1 MGTPVEA
8 APRKPRRGR
17 PGFSLVATMTCM
29 VLLMVVAMGML
40 SLSAVTVRK
49 VGRDGARQEAEA
61 NARMALMLAISQI
74 QEHLGPDQRVSGDA
88 RITAQGKGRPTN
100 PNWVSVWPTNQ
111 KSGEP
116 WIRRNGEKGGLM
128 DLRGENRNPRDGRL
142 ALLVSGNERTIVHED
157 DETLD
162 DANSA
167 ILVGE
172 RSIGTDAGKSE
183 LVRAPLVA
191 LKDQDGERGRY
202 AWWVGDLGTK
212 ANVATKDAASESYS
226 PDMAMMLAQ
235 DASWQAFGKDDIPT
249 EARGGLVSDGQL
261 ALFDDNR
268 KLRNFHGYTVWS
280 SGLPV
285 NVRDGGWKR
294 DLTAYLSSNGNVPD
308 NRGAGGLPGLDDRDS
323 MVGSANDR
331 ADRDSWDPGQSS
343 RIRPVAPKF
352 GLLRK
357 WAERADS
364 TPAGNFIAG
373 TETGDTL
380 TTATAQGELNVGNSN
395 KVADFKTQT
404 QSKLMPILAEG
415 SIYYNLS
422 FYQIVPADPRN
433 PYGLR
438 VHYYPR
444 VVLWNPYNFELRVP
458 DSAILLFINGS
469 KSVELSLT
477 GGIKRTYRMNWGGG
491 GASRG
496 SMYFKMSGTTLGPGE
511 SAVWSPASNRVY
523 NETSFGQN
531 LLSPSV
537 APSPTRSFYQDR
549 RALDSAPLFELKN
562 NTDPSL
568 RLEHNRTSAPPID
581 WREVVPGTSSTNL
594 QAAMYTQ
601 ADDYFMS
608 WKPLSASSF
617 NTTTFRDFPMGR
629 FVSCAYQYGDEDE
642 MPVEWTS
649 LDPVPFPAMSGT
661 NGTVSVTPDRR
672 TRDGFR
678 FRWSQETE
686 SNMIGSG
693 SLSGSAHLEDSPIG
707 NWNVRASYSFRS
719 PFDNVTDVAPNF
731 FGIYTRDLFDT
742 EVDWNNM
749 NPRAQDGKFLGDPF
763 DQPVRAPQKR
773 ILFDVPRKGTEIAS
787 LGAFQHAALSEMV
800 WHPTYAVGNS
810 LVDPRVPQD
819 RTEPDRSLPINRD
832 KGGWNQDSIGFSTED
847 GRSNTNGE
855 NATTNE
861 DNWAFHARRLL
872 QNAAFDNTLIYDLA
886 YELNHTLW
894 DGYFLSSGT
903 PRQKKAF
910 LDNPGENP
918 LPNGRILPNRMAG
931 PIDEDDLTDFHRA
944 ASRLVVDGA
953 FNVNSTSV
961 EAWESLLLSNLGV
974 KYNDKV
980 AFPRFLDPQEGT
992 WNGGDATSNS
1002 AWAGQRV
1009 FSKEE
1014 IRELAE
1020 QIVRQVELRG
1030 PFLSMGDFVNR
1041 RLTMDEYGKKG
1052 ALQAAI
1058 DDSGVNN
1065 AFERQWPLDN
1075 QRSLP
1080 DFVHP
1085 DHIRDATRM
1094 EQTSK
1099 PDTTAWGALGFLTQ
1113 GDLLQFLGPALTVR
1127 SDTFKVRAYGESLDK
1142 QGNVVAR
1149 AWCEAIVQR
1158 TPGYVDP
1165 EDDMMLLPKD
1175 LNETNQKLGRRFRMV
1190 SFRWLKQGEV

>member
-1 MGTPVEA
+1 M
-8 APRKPRRGR
+8 

-29 VLLMVVAMGML
+29 VLLMVIAMGMM

-49 VGRDGARQEAEA
+49 AGRDSGRLEAEA
-61 NARMALMLAISQI
+61 NARMALMIAIAKV

-88 RITAQGKGRPTN
+88 RLAAQGEGTPSN
-100 PNWVSVWPTNQ
+100 PNWVSVWRTTQSN
-111 KSGEP
+111 GEP
-116 WIRRNGEKGGLM
+116 WIRRDGEKGGLM
-128 DLRGENRNPRDGRL
+128 DLRGVNRDPKADRL
-142 ALLVSGNERTIVHED
+142 ALLVSGNERSIKHED
-157 DETLD
+157 DVTLD
-162 DANSA
+162 ETNSA

-172 RSIGTDAGKSE
+172 RSIGSNAGDTE
-183 LVRAPLVA
+183 IVRAPLVA
-191 LKDQDGERGRY
+191 LNGGQGTSGNY

-212 ANVATKDAASESYS
+212 ANVATRDASSEASSSEL
-226 PDMAMMLAQ
+226 AMMLAQ
-235 DASWQAFGKDDIPT
+235 DASWQAFGTDDIPT
-249 EARGGLVSDGQL
+249 DVRTGLVSDGQL
-261 ALFDDNR
+261 ALFDNNVNN
-268 KLRNFHGYTVWS
+268 RNFHGYTVWS
-280 SGLPV
+280 AGLPI

-294 DLTAYLSSNGNVPD
+294 DLTAYLNSNGSIPD
-308 NRGAGGLPGLDDRDS
+308 SKDGGNLPGLDDRDS
-323 MVGSANDR
+323 IVGSANARVDQ
-331 ADRDSWDPGQSS
+331 DSWDPGQSS
-343 RIRPVAPKF
+343 RIMPVAPKF
-352 GLLRK
+352 GLLRR
-357 WAERADS
+357 WASRAEVAS
-364 TPAGNFIAG
+364 AGSYSAT
-373 TETGDTL
+373 TETGDTI
-380 TTATAQGELNVGNSN
+380 TTSTPQGELNVGNSN
-395 KVADFKTQT
+395 KVVDFKNQT

-415 SIYYNLS
+415 SLYYNLS
-422 FYQIVPADPRN
+422 YYQIVPADPRN

-444 VVLWNPYNFELRVP
+444 VVLWNPYNFELKVQ
-458 DSAILLFINGS
+458 DSAILLFVNGS
-469 KSVELSLT
+469 KSVEMTLT
-477 GGIKRTYRMNWGGG
+477 DGVKRTYRMNWGGG

-496 SMYFKMSGTTLGPGE
+496 AMYFKMSGTTLGPGE
-511 SAVWSPASNRVY
+511 SVVWSPATNRVY
-523 NETSFGQN
+523 NETNFGQN

-549 RALDSAPLFELKN
+549 RALDAEPLFELKN

-568 RLEHNRTSAPPID
+568 RLEHNRTSSPPID
-581 WREVVPGTSSTNL
+581 WREVVPPTSSTNL
-594 QAAMYTQ
+594 QADMYTQ

-617 NTTTFRDFPMGR
+617 NTTTFRDFPLGR

-661 NGTVSVTPDRR
+661 NGSVNVIPDRR

-693 SLSGSAHLEDSPIG
+693 SLVGTAHLEDSPIG
-707 NWNVRASYSFRS
+707 NWNVRASYSFRN

-749 NPRAQDGKFLGDPF
+749 NPRAQNGKFLGDPF
-763 DQPVRAPQKR
+763 DQPVRAPQRR
-773 ILFDVPRKGTEIAS
+773 ILFDVPRRGTEIAS
-787 LGAFQHAALSEMV
+787 LGAFQHATLSEMV
-800 WHPTYAVGNS
+800 WHPTYVVGNS

-819 RTEPDRSLPINRD
+819 RTEPDRTQPINRD
-832 KGGWNQDSIGFSTED
+832 KGGWNQDSIGFSTSD
-847 GRSNTNGE
+847 GRSNTNGQ

-872 QNAAFDNTLIYDLA
+872 QNSAFENTLIYDLTF
-886 YELNHTLW
+886 EVNQTLW
-894 DGYFLSSGT
+894 DSYFLSSGT
-903 PRQKKAF
+903 DSQKKAF
-910 LDNPGENP
+910 LESPAGNP
-918 LPNGRILPNRMAG
+918 LPNGRMLPNRMGG
-931 PIDEDDLTDFHRA
+931 PIEDEDLTDFHRA
-944 ASRLVVDGA
+944 ASRLLVDGA
-953 FNVNSTSV
+953 FNVNSSSV

-974 KYNDKV
+974 KYNGKV
-980 AFPRFLDPQEGT
+980 AFPRFADPQDGT
-992 WNGGDATSNS
+992 WTGGDATKNG

-1014 IRELAE
+1014 IRTLAE
-1020 QIVRQVELRG
+1020 NIVRQVELRG

-1041 RLTMDEYGKKG
+1041 RLTMDEFGKKG

-1058 DDSGVNN
+1058 DESGLNA
-1065 AFERQWPLDN
+1065 AFEEQWPLNN
-1075 QRSLP
+1075 QQSLP
-1080 DFVHP
+1080 DFQHP

-1094 EQTSK
+1094 EQMSK

-1113 GDLLQFLGPALTVR
+1113 ADLLQFLGPALTVR
-1127 SDTFKVRAYGESLDK
+1127 SDTFKVRAYGESHDK
-1142 QGNVVAR
+1142 YGKVVAR

-1175 LNETNQKLGRRFRMV
+1175 LNETNRQFGRRFRMV
-1190 SFRWLKQGEV
+1190 SFRWVKPGEV